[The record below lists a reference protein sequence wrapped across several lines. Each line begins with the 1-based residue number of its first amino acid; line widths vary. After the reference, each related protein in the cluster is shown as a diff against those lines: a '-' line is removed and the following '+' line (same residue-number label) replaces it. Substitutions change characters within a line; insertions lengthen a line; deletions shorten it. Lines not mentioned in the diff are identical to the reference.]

1 MTIEWDTFYLLPLK
15 KFWLMKR
22 YGLPILLVVIV
33 AFFIYRMFSDKD
45 NPGKE
50 HNRTPLELASN
61 TGPFNQSYNELL
73 NSYYTLKDA
82 LVKSDTA
89 EANASSLSLGEAAG
103 QLKVDDISGDTSG
116 TIKET
121 VRYYMEALKT
131 SANTVLAGEDL
142 EAKRKEFEV
151 ITDAVWS
158 LTRIVRY
165 DGQKIYYQY
174 CPMAFDNKG
183 AYWLSDKPEIVNPY
197 FGSKMLNCGEIA
209 DSLDYSMK

>member
-1 MTIEWDTFYLLPLK
+1 MTIGRDTFYLLPLQ

-22 YGLPILLVVIV
+22 YGLPILLVIIA
-33 AFFIYRMFSDKD
+33 AFVVYRIFSDKD
-45 NPGKE
+45 KSVQQTKE
-50 HNRTPLELASN
+50 APLELASN

-73 NSYYTLKDA
+73 NAYYALADA
-82 LVKSDTA
+82 LVNSDTA
-89 EANASSLSLGEAAG
+89 KANSSSLSLGAAAG
-103 QLKVDDISGDTSG
+103 QLKIDDITGDTSG

-121 VRYYMEALKT
+121 VRYYMETLKT
-131 SANTVLAGEDL
+131 SSNSLLAGGDI

-151 ITDAVWS
+151 ITDGIWS

-183 AYWLSDKPEIVNPY
+183 AYWLSNKPEIFNPY